1 MRYLAV
7 VTYDGTHY
15 AGWQIQPNGI
25 SIEEEIEKVLSRI
38 LTMPTKIY
46 GSGRT
51 DAGVHSHGQTFHFDA
66 KEIKD
71 LGKFTYSLNSL
82 LPRDIHINTIK
93 KVNDDF
99 NARYDVKSKTY
110 VYFINMGSY
119 DPFNKDYM
127 YQLLRPLDL
136 SKMEECLEVFKGE
149 HCFMNLTSKDEDQA
163 NYVREIYECNLEAKD
178 NIVKITFKG
187 NGFMRY
193 MVRMLVGTLIEVGL
207 ARLEVAEVKRI
218 LEADERK
225 VVSFKAPACGLYL
238 EKVEY

>member
-38 LTMPTKIY
+38 LNTPTKIY

-99 NARYDVKSKTY
+99 NARYDVKTKTY
-110 VYFINMGSY
+110 VYLINTGSY

-127 YQLLRPLDL
+127 YQLLRPLDI

-149 HCFMNLTSKDEDQA
+149 YCFMNFTSKDEDQS
-163 NYVREIYECNLEAKD
+163 NYVREIYECDLETKD
-178 NIVKITFKG
+178 NIIKITFKG

-207 ARLEVAEVKRI
+207 ARLEVAEVRKI
-218 LEADERK
+218 LESKERH

>member
-38 LTMPTKIY
+38 LNTPTKIY

-51 DAGVHSHGQTFHFDA
+51 DAGVHSHGQTFHFDS

-71 LGKFTYSLNSL
+71 LDKFTYSLNSL

-110 VYFINMGSY
+110 VYLINMGNY

-127 YQLLRPLDL
+127 YQLLRPLDI

-149 HCFMNLTSKDEDQA
+149 HCFMNFTSKDEDQA
-163 NYVREIYECNLEAKD
+163 NYVREIYECDLEVKD